1 MAEEHEARQ
10 PYKCAV
16 CGAKFDSQDQ
26 LQNHLKSCT
35 QKKISFDPAV
45 MPLMAARGTLRAAIR
60 SNTHLVKVECEQLI
74 NLNQFNLSM
83 KTVERVNQN
92 LV

>member
-35 QKKISFDPAV
+35 QKKELVIVSRVPLTTGHATFRPVIRGNAYSF
-45 MPLMAARGTLRAAIR
+45 
-60 SNTHLVKVECEQLI
+60 
-74 NLNQFNLSM
+74 
-83 KTVERVNQN
+83 
-92 LV
+92 